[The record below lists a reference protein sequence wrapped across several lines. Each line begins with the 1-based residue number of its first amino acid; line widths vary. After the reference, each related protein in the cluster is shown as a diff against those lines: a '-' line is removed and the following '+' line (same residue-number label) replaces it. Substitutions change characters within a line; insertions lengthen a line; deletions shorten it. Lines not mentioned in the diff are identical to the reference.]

1 MSQPRVLSSDIP
13 AAGRCLGSCREQIK
27 LHDLNKGK
35 GQYKKKKKYIYKT
48 SIKVNSHDLL
58 LVLKLVINN
67 SITNCLL
74 PCSMKP

>member
-1 MSQPRVLSSDIP
+1 MSRM
-13 AAGRCLGSCREQIK
+13 GGEQIK

-35 GQYKKKKKYIYKT
+35 GQYKKRRNIYIYNT